1 MTNPEF
7 GSVLRIVFI

>member
-7 GSVLRIVFI
+7 ASVLRIIFI